1 MFMYRNYMKI
11 NTLQFIII
19 SLIKLYVI
27 LIILI
32 IYMYANN
39 IRIYIHDATIRSKD
53 SWVPE
58 IPGVPGVIK
67 FKYLDFLT
75 NKKDIYYSVKQNK
88 SYTEDADHNVVISNV
103 IKNVNEN
110 VVFRFLLSSYF
121 AYYLYNTQN
130 RVAHPQSTINTRV
143 CFILPPNFSYF

>member
-1 MFMYRNYMKI
+1 M
-11 NTLQFIII
+11 Q
-19 SLIKLYVI
+19 
-27 LIILI
+27 I
-32 IYMYANN
+32 IYV
-39 IRIYIHDATIRSKD
+39 YIHDATIPGIPGI
-53 SWVPE
+53 PE
-58 IPGVPGVIK
+58 IPEIIK

-75 NKKDIYYSVKQNK
+75 NKKDISGSVKQNE
-88 SYTEDADHNVVISNV
+88 SCIEDADRNVVISNV

>member
-1 MFMYRNYMKI
+1 MNKYALKRMFMYRNYMKI

-39 IRIYIHDATIRSKD
+39 IRICIHDAT
-53 SWVPE
+53 
-58 IPGVPGVIK
+58 
-67 FKYLDFLT
+67 
-75 NKKDIYYSVKQNK
+75 
-88 SYTEDADHNVVISNV
+88 HNVVILNV

-121 AYYLYNTQN
+121 AYYLYNTQT
-130 RVAHPQSTINTRV
+130 RGAHPQSTINTRV

>member
-1 MFMYRNYMKI
+1 MNKYALKRMFMYRNYMKI

-39 IRIYIHDATIRSKD
+39 IRIYIHDATIRLKD
-53 SWVPE
+53 Q
-58 IPGVPGVIK
+58 IIYGTKI
-67 FKYLDFLT
+67 
-75 NKKDIYYSVKQNK
+75 KDIKMKIILYG
-88 SYTEDADHNVVISNV
+88 ISNV

-143 CFILPPNFSYF
+143 CFILPPNFS

>member
-39 IRIYIHDATIRSKD
+39 IRIYIHDAATRLKD
-53 SWVPE
+53 SWDPE

-67 FKYLDFLT
+67 FKYLDSWT
-75 NKKDIYYSVKQNK
+75 NKKDIYCSVKPNK
-88 SYTEDADHNVVISNV
+88 SCTEDAGHIVWN
-103 IKNVNEN
+103 IKC
-110 VVFRFLLSSYF
+110 Y
-121 AYYLYNTQN
+121 
-130 RVAHPQSTINTRV
+130 
-143 CFILPPNFSYF
+143 